1 MKSSERA
8 GRWIRRSAVGAA
20 ALALGLGAMPGQAMA
35 DTGVITASGGQCE
48 AQWLSGNDWF
58 GIRDV
63 DNNDSDYCY
72 VDYSFNSN
80 HSASSRVSR
89 QQDINTN
96 WGYHGI
102 TVTSNYIYFHVC
114 KERQN
119 DPDICSNWI
128 AATT

>member
-1 MKSSERA
+1 MKSSQRT
-8 GRWIRRSAVGAA
+8 GRWIRRGAVGAA

-35 DTGVITASGGQCE
+35 DSGVVSASNGQCE
-48 AQWLSGNDWF
+48 AQYLSGPDWF

-80 HSASSRVSR
+80 HSASSRISR

-96 WGYHGI
+96 WGYYGI
-102 TVTSNYIYFHVC
+102 TATNSYLWFHVC

-119 DPDICSNWI
+119 DPDICSAWFG
-128 AATT
+128 TTA